1 MRPVGVTLIAALTWC
16 MGAFWALVGV
26 AIIGFSHL
34 GARMLSAMTEGTSL
48 ERFTV
53 GVGTVFGLGVIV
65 LALFY
70 FIVGFGMWKLKN
82 WARVLTMV
90 FVAIGVLLGL
100 RSLIE
105 YHQVFRMLRTALDA
119 VMLVY
124 LLLPDVRRLFT

>member
-1 MRPVGVTLIAALTWC
+1 M
-16 MGAFWALVGV
+16 VGV

-53 GVGTVFGLGVIV
+53 GVGTVFGLGVIL

-82 WARVLTMV
+82 WARVVTLV

-105 YHQVFRMLRTALDA
+105 YHQVFRVLRTAVDA
-119 VMLVY
+119 TILVY
-124 LLLPDVRRLFT
+124 LLLPDVSRLFT